1 MKLRRLATSKRV
13 HATLALIT
21 VFICMRIWDQ
31 NDEGALSVSDVAKEQ
46 IADNYSTDVTA
57 QQFNSDGQLQYHL
70 HADRAAHF
78 LYTDIAIVERPV
90 LLSYAEDGAIWQAE
104 SAHGK
109 VRPGG
114 NVVDLWDNVV
124 VSRSD
129 DSARITTD
137 EITFD
142 TLKDEA
148 DTTAAVTITTPTSR
162 FQGDGMHADIN
173 TETVNLLE
181 NVRGTYGPRAPQ

>member
-1 MKLRRLATSKRV
+1 MKLARLATSKRV

-21 VFICMRIWDQ
+21 VIICMRIWERS
-31 NDEGALSVSDVAKEQ
+31 DEGALNVNDVAKEE
-46 IADNYSTDVTA
+46 IADNYSTDITA
-57 QQFNSDGQLQYHL
+57 RQFDDEGELQYHL
-70 HADRAAHF
+70 HADRAAHY
-78 LYTDIAIVERPV
+78 LYTDTALIERPV
-90 LLSYAEDGAIWQAE
+90 LLSYAEDGAIWRAN

-114 NVVDLWDNVV
+114 DIVDLWDNVV
-124 VSRSD
+124 ISRSG

-148 DTTAAVTITTPTSR
+148 DTTAAVTITTPSSQ
-162 FQGDGMHADIN
+162 FQGNGMHADIN
-173 TETVNLLE
+173 TETVNLLQD
-181 NVRGTYGPRAPQ
+181 VRGTYGPRAQQ